1 MPKVTYTSQ
10 RGLIQETGS
19 EDVNLSGQGVLSG
32 QLREVITAA
41 TTTNLTADQSGALVL
56 LAVGSNAATTINLP
70 SLSASLIGVWYEFA
84 HTVLNTGAY
93 TIKRGN
99 EGTDV
104 LIGGLFG
111 ASDAASN
118 SGANANGKFIAPG
131 GSDDTITIDD
141 GGTESDAALGTNFK
155 VIAVSATQWY
165 VEGQFLTD
173 TEANTLANIFS
184 NT

>member
-1 MPKVTYTSQ
+1 MPKITYTSSK
-10 RGLIQETGS
+10 GLFQETGT
-19 EDVNLSGQGVLSG
+19 EDVNLSGEGVLSG
-32 QLREVITAA
+32 QLREVITATA
-41 TTTNLTADQSGALVL
+41 TTNLTASQSGALVL
-56 LAVGSNAATTINLP
+56 LAVGSNVATTINLP
-70 SLSASLIGVWYEFA
+70 TLSSSLIGVWYEFA
-84 HTVLNTGAY
+84 HTVLNTAAY
-93 TIKRGN
+93 TIKRGAD
-99 EGTDV
+99 GVDV
-104 LIGGLFG
+104 LIGGLVG

-118 SGANANGKFIAPG
+118 GGAYANGKFIAPG

-141 GGTESDAALGTNFK
+141 GGTQSDAALGTNFK